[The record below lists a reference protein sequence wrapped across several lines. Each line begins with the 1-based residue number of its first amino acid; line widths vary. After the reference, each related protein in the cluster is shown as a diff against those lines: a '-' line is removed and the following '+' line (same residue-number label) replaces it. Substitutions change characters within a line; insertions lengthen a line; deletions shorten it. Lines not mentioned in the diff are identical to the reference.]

1 MLPPARRGQHLATA
15 PLEHL
20 GLERGVPLVTVGYDA
35 RRGSADFARDTAA
48 VLTAAGAQVVL
59 LLRPLPTPVLAFA
72 VRHLNAD
79 AGVMVTASHN
89 PPADNGYKV
98 YLGGRMTDEA
108 GRGAQIVS
116 PADERIAA
124 QIRHTDWTADIPMAE
139 AGWKT
144 AGEDLVDAYRAAALS
159 VLDDAADSG
168 WYGGADQ
175 PPPWWAFWFI
185 SVLFFVTVLRR
196 LLEHLPSW
204 IAWAVA
210 LTGLVLAHVI
220 PESGLARTPLGVGL
234 ALPCLSYVL
243 CGESFRRDVM
253 PRLRR
258 HRAVLGTA
266 LVLVGILAVRLG
278 LPPHNI
284 KFSGFGAFLLT
295 PLVGVVMAAGMVL
308 VFSTFVERQLRTLAR
323 RTGTGRALRSSTT
336 ALTRTGT
343 VVVLLHGLVLMELMR
358 LGVEDNLAKFTVT
371 LGLSWAVG
379 LALLATPLSR
389 ALTGVPQQWHAIGP
403 ASTGARP

>member
-48 VLTAAGAQVVL
+48 VLTAAGAQ
-59 LLRPLPTPVLAFA
+59 
-72 VRHLNAD
+72 
-79 AGVMVTASHN
+79 
-89 PPADNGYKV
+89 
-98 YLGGRMTDEA
+98 
-108 GRGAQIVS
+108 IVS
-116 PADERIAA
+116 SADERIAA

-308 VFSTFVERQLRTLAR
+308 VFSTFVEHQLRTLAR